1 MVNTTSNSTQLG
13 SRYIL
18 HDLLG
23 RGGMGAVY
31 LATDRLTGDMVAL
44 KHVTTAPAD
53 LMFASRGSDP
63 SNLHLA
69 LAQEFK
75 TLASLRHPNIVSVL
89 DYGFDN
95 QRQPYFTMEH
105 VSGARTIVEAAE
117 GKSTVEKVALLAQVL
132 QALLYLHRRN
142 ILHRDLKPGNLLV
155 TGDGK
160 VKVLDFG
167 LSLVSRQTVADL
179 TETTAGTIA
188 YMAPELLQ
196 GRRAHRGSDLYAV
209 GMIGYEMFAGHFP
222 YNKSNIGVLAVEIM
236 NKAVDLTCLDSSVR
250 PVVER
255 LLAKDPDER
264 YRRARHVLD
273 DLCNECGAASLL
285 PQVETT
291 ELRESFLQAADFVGR
306 EAELAQLTGAL
317 ADAIGGRQGS
327 LWLIG
332 GESGVGKTRLCEE
345 LRVRALVEGAQVLR
359 GHAISEGGA
368 PYIAWQGALR
378 HLSLQT
384 TLSDLEAS
392 VLKPLVPDIGHL
404 IGREVPDAPEVDP
417 ASAQMRFLSTV
428 QDVFERQAQPMT
440 VILEDLHWAGESLA
454 VVARLGRSAGQHAL
468 LMIGTYRIEEAPDL
482 PARTGLDLNAPE
494 VHQLKL
500 ERLDEQAMADLSA
513 SMLGE
518 EAGRQER
525 IVHLL
530 QRETEG
536 NVFFVIEVLRTLAE
550 EAGQLDRIASMT
562 LPQHVYVEGIEMRRR
577 LLRVPEAARPLLRV
591 AAVAGRELDLAVLQA
606 TDAGRAAQGEA
617 ASLEGWLEVCAEALM
632 LEVGERGAQGD
643 RWRFCHD
650 KLREGLLVA
659 MPAEEKVVV
668 YRQVAEAIEQV
679 HPDDPA
685 QAALLAH
692 HWCEAGDISKE
703 THYTA
708 LAGIYALSNGV
719 YKDALPLLEQALAQ
733 AEQAGLP
740 IIRRAELEVQLS
752 TALLGLGQFD
762 ASLTHA
768 QQALSLLKWRYPTT
782 TAGYLLGILGEVVRQ
797 LEHHL
802 QIDVLGH
809 PLKTAI
815 DAAHWDVAKESTW
828 VGCTVGFHTTRAL
841 PSAYYC
847 LRFLNQAECGGEA
860 ALASLALGYSTVAV
874 VTLGFS
880 SKIAEFFLQKR
891 TTALPSCTSQ
901 LARSRIAKNIMLCAA
916 DQAQWEQTDFR
927 QVSEETIK
935 IGDMIECT
943 EMYGIAGQALHFQ
956 GRWEAEWQLTSEMI
970 KFCRRQG
977 DDHFAA
983 VGLRVWAEVELRR
996 GHQAE
1001 ALALLDECQAGLERA
1016 GDLGNIFDSCGIR
1029 AQVYLARGEM
1039 DLARQWAEKARK
1051 VMPMPLVAWL
1061 VVGHAGMTDYALTCL
1076 EQKPDLRR
1084 RWEVFRAMLNLR
1096 QFASMHLVGR
1106 PRLAVSECWQ
1116 AGAEGNHRRAEKI
1129 AQKGIK
1135 LAQEL
1140 RMPYEEGLL
1149 HYHAGRFLPQ
1159 TDPARR
1165 EHLTQA
1171 LAIFERLGAAYDAEC
1186 TRKLLGA

>member
-1 MVNTTSNSTQLG
+1 MVSKKLESARLG

-18 HDLLG
+18 QDLIG

-31 LATDRLTGDMVAL
+31 LATDRLTSSTVAL

-89 DYGFDN
+89 DYGFDD
-95 QRQPYFTMEH
+95 QRQPYFTMEY
-105 VSGARTIVEAAE
+105 VPGAHTIVEAAE
-117 GKSTVEKVALLAQVL
+117 AISTAEKVELLVQVL
-132 QALLYLHRRN
+132 QALMYLHRRN
-142 ILHRDLKPGNLLV
+142 ILHRDLKPGNVLV

-167 LSLVSRQTVADL
+167 LSRVSRQTVTDI
-179 TETTAGTIA
+179 TQTTSGTFA

-196 GRRAHRGSDLYAV
+196 GRQAHRGSDLYAV
-209 GMIGYEMFAGHFP
+209 GMIGYEMFTGHFP
-222 YNKSNIGVLAVEIM
+222 YNRSNIGVLAVEIM
-236 NKAVDLTCLDSSVR
+236 NKAVDLAGLDGSVR

-264 YRRARHVLD
+264 YRRARQVLD

-285 PQVETT
+285 PQMETT
-291 ELRESFLQAADFVGR
+291 ELRESFLQAAEFVGR

-317 ADAIGGRQGS
+317 ADAIGGQGS

-345 LRVRALVEGAQVLR
+345 LRARALVEGAQVLR

-368 PYIAWQGALR
+368 PYSVWQGALR

-384 TLSDLEAS
+384 ALSDLEAS

-417 ASAQMRFLSTV
+417 ASAQRRFLSTV

-440 VILEDLHWAGESLA
+440 VILEDLQWASESLA
-454 VVARLGRSAGQHAL
+454 VLARLGRSVGQHAL
-468 LMIGTYRIEEAPDL
+468 LMIGTYRIEEVPDL
-482 PARTGLDLNAPE
+482 PARTGLDVNAPE

-500 ERLDEQAMADLSA
+500 ERLDEQAIADLSA

-525 IVHLL
+525 IVRLL

-536 NVFFVIEVLRTLAE
+536 NVFFVIEVLRALAE

-562 LPQHVYVEGIEMRRR
+562 LPRHVYVEGIEMRRR
-577 LLRVPEAARPLLRV
+577 LLRVPEAARSLLRV

-606 TDAGRAAQGEA
+606 TSAGRVAQGEA
-617 ASLEGWLEVCAEALM
+617 PSLEGWLAVCVEALM

-650 KLREGLLVA
+650 KLRERLLAA
-659 MPAEEKVVV
+659 MPAEEKTALH
-668 YRQVAEAIEQV
+668 RQVAGAIEKV

-692 HWCEAGDISKE
+692 HWREAGDISKE

-708 LAGIYALSNGV
+708 LAGVYALSNGV
-719 YKDALPLLEQALAQ
+719 YKDALPFLERALAQ

-740 IIRRAELEVQLS
+740 ALRRAELESCLGE
-752 TALLGLGQFD
+752 TLDGLGQPH
-762 ASLTHA
+762 ASIAHCER
-768 QQALSLLKWRYPTT
+768 ALAALGWHVPTT
-782 TAGYLLGILGEVVRQ
+782 TFGYFLCIPGEILRQ
-797 LEHHL
+797 VGHRLMA
-802 QIDVLGH
+802 DVFGRS
-809 PLKTAI
+809 LKVTI
-815 DAAHWDVAKESTW
+815 E
-828 VGCTVGFHTTRAL
+828 
-841 PSAYYC
+841 P
-847 LRFLNQAECGGEA
+847 
-860 ALASLALGYSTVAV
+860 AV
-874 VTLGFS
+874 VEIVEKSEWLINEQSYVLQRSIPVTYHILRHINLAERGGDAGLPGQAAAFGLMAVLVGS
-880 SKIAEFFLQKR
+880 IELYPIAEFYWRKSER
-891 TTALPSCTSQ
+891 ALNQCRDYDSAAVVAQCKWAYGLMRGRWAWADP
-901 LARSRIAKNIMLCAA
+901 RSEA
-916 DQAQWEQTDFR
+916 DQAKQWGYNHRYSTLRAATGHTLYFQARWDEQQKLMADTL
-927 QVSEETIK
+927 E
-935 IGDMIECT
+935 
-943 EMYGIAGQALHFQ
+943 
-956 GRWEAEWQLTSEMI
+956 
-970 KFCRRQG
+970 FCRRQN
-977 DDHFAA
+977 DYQWSNVCLWH
-983 VGLRVWAEVELRR
+983 LAEVALRR
-996 GHQAE
+996 GNHAR
-1001 ALALLDECQAGLERA
+1001 AFSLLEECQAGLETLQDIPHLI
-1016 GDLGNIFDSCGIR
+1016 GLHGMR
-1029 AQVYLARGEM
+1029 AQIHAIRGDM
-1039 DLARQWAEKARK
+1039 DLARQSAVQALK
-1051 VMPMPLVAWL
+1051 MMSLPLVGWAL
-1061 VVGHAGMTDYALTCL
+1061 SGYAGMVEYVLMQL
-1076 EQKPDLRR
+1076 EQRPSLHH
-1084 RWEVFRAMLNLR
+1084 RWEAFRVGLHMRL
-1096 QFASMHLVGR
+1096 FAFVHDTGR
-1106 PRLAVSECWQ
+1106 PRLAVYNCWLAGLLGQRRQ
-1116 AGAEGNHRRAEKI
+1116 AKKI
-1129 AQKGIK
+1129 ARNGIK
-1135 LAQEL
+1135 LAQKMG
-1140 RMPYEEGLL
+1140 MPYEEGLL

-1171 LAIFERLGAAYDAEC
+1171 LAIFERLGAAYDADC
-1186 TRKLLGA
+1186 VRRLL